1 MQNPVQ
7 AQRPRVFYGWI
18 VVWAAFIGLGM
29 IFGTAYSF
37 AAFFDSFAREFD
49 AQRADVALVFG
60 LSGLLYFVLG
70 AVGGALSDR
79 FGPRITTTVGMAII
93 AAALVAASL
102 ADSLLAVYAFYGA
115 GVGLGIALVYTPT
128 MGAVQPWFVRHRG
141 LASGLSSAG
150 IGAGT
155 LALPL
160 LAALWIDAWGWRS
173 GMRAMAA
180 TVAVLGIASTLCLE
194 KNPAARGVGPDGDPT
209 PKGVGDRH
217 TPLPG
222 MSLREA
228 VRSREFLWLYL
239 ATVAAAP
246 VMFTPF
252 AHVSAHARD
261 LAVPASLAVG
271 LVGLIGIGSL
281 VGRFAIGWLAD
292 RLGRQRTL
300 VLMMALLGASY
311 LFWLLAPGYPL
322 LAVFAVSF
330 GLCYGGIVSLL
341 PPLCMDLFG
350 GRSVSA
356 IIGVLYTGAGAG
368 NLLGPVVAGA
378 VFDRT
383 GSYLSV
389 MLGCMLCAA
398 IATWA
403 SWRVYRLVVR
413 QAPEHG

>member
-1 MQNPVQ
+1 MQVPD
-7 AQRPRVFYGWI
+7 AATRPRVFYGWI
-18 VVWAAFIGLGM
+18 VVWAAFAGLAM

-37 AAFFDSFAREFD
+37 AAFFGSFAQEFD
-49 AQRADVALVFG
+49 ARRADVALVFG

-79 FGPRITTTVGMAII
+79 FGPRVTTTTGMAII
-93 AAALVAASL
+93 VVALLAASF
-102 ADSLLAVYAFYGA
+102 ADSLLAVYAAYGV

-128 MGAVQPWFVRHRG
+128 MGAVQPWFIRNRG

-155 LALPL
+155 LVLPL
-160 LAALWIDAWGWRS
+160 LATVWIDAWGWRG
-173 GMRAMAA
+173 GMRMMAGA
-180 TVAVLGIASTLCLE
+180 VAVLGIAATLCLE
-194 KNPAARGVGPDGDPT
+194 KNPAARGLGPDGGP
-209 PKGVGDRH
+209 PLAGAGGGH
-217 TPLPG
+217 SALPG
-222 MSLREA
+222 MTLREA
-228 VRSREFLWLYL
+228 VRSRGFFWLYL

-261 LAVPASLAVG
+261 LAVPEGLAVG

-292 RLGRQRTL
+292 RLGRPRTL
-300 VLMMALLGASY
+300 VLMMAAMGGVY
-311 LFWLLAPGYPL
+311 LFWYLAPGYTL
-322 LAVFAVSF
+322 LAVFAVGF

-368 NLLGPVVAGA
+368 NLLGPVAAGA

-383 GSYLSV
+383 GSYVPV
-389 MLGCMLCAA
+389 MAACAVCA
-398 IATWA
+398 LAATWA
-403 SWRVYRLVVR
+403 SWRVYRLLR
-413 QAPEHG
+413 EDRPAGS